1 MSKNKKYNNNRNK
14 AIDIKYKEVNKDQE
28 EIKPTHDLGNYV
40 ISVVANGE
48 IIKKIA
54 VAGAE
59 IYITKLADGGLTV
72 DLK

>member
-1 MSKNKKYNNNRNK
+1 MSKNKKYNNSRNK
-14 AIDIKYKEVNKDQE
+14 AVDVEYKEVNKDQE
-28 EIKPTHDLGNYV
+28 EMKPTHDLGNYV